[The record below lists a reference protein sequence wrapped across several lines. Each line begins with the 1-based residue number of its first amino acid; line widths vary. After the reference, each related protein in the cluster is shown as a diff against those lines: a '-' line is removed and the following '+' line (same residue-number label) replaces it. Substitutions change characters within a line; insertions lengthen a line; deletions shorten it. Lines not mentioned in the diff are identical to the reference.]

1 MAKTIGQCI
10 DLLNYLTTNQDAKV
24 RLHASDMVMNI
35 HSNASYLSETKSRS
49 RSCGHFFVGWMPKND
64 KPIQLN
70 GAFYVNT
77 IILRFVD
84 ASAAEAKLGAFFH
97 NCQEGIICR
106 QTLADLVHPHPRT
119 PVHCNNATAVRIAN
133 NTVKRQRFG
142 SMEMRFF
149 WVGNKEAPN
158 IYEICWHPGHK
169 RI

>member
-70 GAFYVNT
+70 GAFYVSMT
-77 IILRFVD
+77 ILPFVV
-84 ASAAEAKLGAFFH
+84 ASAAEAKLRALFH
-97 NCQEGIICR
+97 NCQDGI
-106 QTLADLVHPHPRT
+106 
-119 PVHCNNATAVRIAN
+119 
-133 NTVKRQRFG
+133 
-142 SMEMRFF
+142 FF
-149 WVGNKEAPN
+149 
-158 IYEICWHPGHK
+158 
-169 RI
+169 